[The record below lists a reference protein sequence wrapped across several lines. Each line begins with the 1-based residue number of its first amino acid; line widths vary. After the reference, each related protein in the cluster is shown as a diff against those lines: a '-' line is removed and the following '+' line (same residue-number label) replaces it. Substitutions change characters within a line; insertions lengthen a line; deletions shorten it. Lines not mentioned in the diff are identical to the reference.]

1 MSIFEHNERPSN
13 FRAAK
18 ERIKKFVQIKSA
30 VEKSF
35 AHIN

>member
-1 MSIFEHNERPSN
+1 MKKTSYQQPSN
-13 FRAAK
+13 FREAK